1 MDIETFRWFMSTV
14 AQTLGALTAIV
25 VAVYVMWISRLRFL
39 QQDISSKAKK
49 LFKEKELEA
58 SKILIK
64 YNCKDYL
71 ELFNKETLDQSNP
84 PSSYL
89 ENSFLDHRKEF
100 RRRGN
105 DIKQAQQLWKPITL
119 SLITVFSSLVLL
131 GIDRIIIPNIAN
143 SVWGWICFSLVCV
156 FVLISLFLYF
166 RFLFDV
172 VAPYYS
178 KHSRWTRFWKGLF
191 DKDYPYNQKED

>member
-25 VAVYVMWISRLRFL
+25 VAVYVMWISRLRYL

-49 LFKEKELEA
+49 LFLENELKA
-58 SKILIK
+58 SEIIIK
-64 YNCKDYL
+64 YKCNDYL
-71 ELFNKETLDQSNP
+71 ELFNKKTLNQSNT
-84 PSSYL
+84 PSSDL
-89 ENSFLDHRKEF
+89 ENLFLELRKEF
-100 RRRGN
+100 QRRDN

-172 VAPYYS
+172 VAPYHP